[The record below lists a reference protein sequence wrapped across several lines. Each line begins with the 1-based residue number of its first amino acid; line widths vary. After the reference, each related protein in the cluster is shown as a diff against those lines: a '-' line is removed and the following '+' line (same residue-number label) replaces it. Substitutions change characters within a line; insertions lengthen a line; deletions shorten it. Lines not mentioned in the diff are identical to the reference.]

1 MPKVMS
7 SPPDE
12 AAMRM
17 PPRRHENEGMSATS
31 DRPTAPGERLIALD
45 AVRGLALFG
54 ILMVNATLFFW
65 PSYALGLGEPQPD
78 GLLDQAAA
86 WIMRFGFEGKFF
98 TLFSLLFGIGVA
110 MQLDRGWPVTRVV
123 RRLLLLAAI
132 GAAHVTLL
140 WFGDILLYY
149 GILGLVLV
157 LARRAPPRRLVAW
170 AVALLLVPIVLTA
183 GLGALTSLAAGTPEG
198 AAAIEQAL
206 GETRAGMRA
215 ELATAMS
222 VYRGR
227 DVAAMISARWAEY
240 GFGLKGMLLNGMLL
254 MIPAMFLLGAAAWRA
269 GLVDGPDRERSWRRV
284 LAWSLPPA
292 LAANTVYASTHA
304 FVDPVAFDGW
314 AVLQVIVFVVGGIS
328 GALAFAAGGALLLYD
343 GLATTRALADVGRL
357 ALTNYLLQSLVMT
370 TLALGYGLA
379 LFGRVGYAQAI
390 GMGLVL
396 YAFQLAASRW
406 YLQRFRFGPVEW
418 VWRALTY
425 GRAPSAPS

>member
-1 MPKVMS
+1 
-7 SPPDE
+7 
-12 AAMRM
+12 
-17 PPRRHENEGMSATS
+17 MSAAS
-31 DRPTAPGERLIALD
+31 DRPTAPRDRLVTLD
-45 AVRGLALFG
+45 AVRGFALFG

-65 PSYALGLGEPQPD
+65 PSYALGLGEPRPD
-78 GLLDQAAA
+78 GFLDQAAA

-149 GILGLVLV
+149 GLLGLVLV

-183 GLGALTSLAAGTPEG
+183 GLGALASLATGTPEG
-198 AAAIEQAL
+198 AAALEQAL
-206 GETRAGMRA
+206 DETRAGMRA

-222 VYRGR
+222 VYRGG
-227 DVAAMISARWAEY
+227 DVAAMIAARWAEY
-240 GFGLKGMLLNGMLL
+240 GFGLKGMLLNGMVL

-269 GLVDGPDRERSWRRV
+269 GLVDGPDRQRRWRAV
-284 LAWSLPPA
+284 LRWTLLPA
-292 LAANTVYASTHA
+292 LAANAAYACTYTL
-304 FVDPVAFDGW
+304 VDPVALDGW
-314 AVLQVIVFVVGGIS
+314 VALQVVVFVIGGVS
-328 GALAFAAGGALLLYD
+328 GALALASAGALLLRD
-343 GLATTRALADVGRL
+343 GLATTRALAAVGRL

-370 TLALGYGLA
+370 TLALGYGFA

-396 YAFQLAASRW
+396 YALQLVASRW
-406 YLQRFRFGPVEW
+406 YLRRFRFGPVEW
-418 VWRALTY
+418 LWRALTY
-425 GRAPSAPS
+425 GRAPA

>member
-1 MPKVMS
+1 MTKVTS
-7 SPPDE
+7 APTDE
-12 AAMRM
+12 AAMRA
-17 PPRRHENEGMSATS
+17 PPRRREHEGTSATR
-31 DRPTAPGERLIALD
+31 DRPTTPRERLVVLD

-65 PSYALGLGEPQPD
+65 PSYAVGLGEPRADALPD
-78 GLLDQAAA
+78 AVAA

-110 MQLDRGWPVTRVV
+110 MQCDRGWPAARVA
-123 RRLLLLAAI
+123 RRLLLLAVI

-149 GILGLVLV
+149 GLLGLVLL
-157 LARRAPPRRLVAW
+157 LARRAPPRRLVVW

-198 AAAIEQAL
+198 AAAIERAL
-206 GETRAGMRA
+206 DEARAGMRA
-215 ELATAMS
+215 EFTTAMS

-227 DVAAMISARWAEY
+227 DVAAMIGARWAEY
-240 GFGLKGMLLNGMLL
+240 GIGLKGMLLNGMVL
-254 MIPAMFLLGAAAWRA
+254 MIPAMFLLGAASWRA

-292 LAANTVYASTHA
+292 LAANTVYASTYA

-314 AVLQVIVFVVGGIS
+314 VVLQVVVFVVGGVS
-328 GALAFAAGGALLLYD
+328 GALAFASGGALLLRD
-343 GLATTRALADVGRL
+343 GLATTRALADVGRM

-370 TLALGYGLA
+370 TLALGYGFA

-390 GMGLVL
+390 GMGVVL
-396 YAFQLAASRW
+396 YAVQLAASRW
-406 YLQRFRFGPVEW
+406 YVRRFRFGPVEW
-418 VWRALTY
+418 LWRALTY
-425 GRAPSAPS
+425 GRAPG

>member
-1 MPKVMS
+1 MRA
-7 SPPDE
+7 PPHG
-12 AAMRM
+12 
-17 PPRRHENEGMSATS
+17 HENEGMSASS
-31 DRPTAPGERLIALD
+31 DRPTAPRERLLVLD
-45 AVRGLALFG
+45 AVRGMALFG
-54 ILMVNATLFFW
+54 ILVVNATLFFW
-65 PSYALGLGEPQPD
+65 PSYALGLGEPRAEALPD
-78 GLLDQAAA
+78 AVAA

-110 MQLDRGWPVTRVV
+110 MQRDRGWPAARVA

-157 LARRAPPRRLVAW
+157 LARRAPPRRLVTW

-183 GLGALTSLAAGTPEG
+183 GLGAVTSLAAGTPEG

-206 GETRAGMRA
+206 HETRAGMRD
-215 ELATAMS
+215 ELATAMR

-227 DVAAMISARWAEY
+227 DVTAMIGARWAEY

-269 GLVDGPDRERSWRRV
+269 GLVDGPDRERNWRRV

-314 AVLQVIVFVVGGIS
+314 VVLQAIVFVVGGVT
-328 GALAFAAGGALLLYD
+328 GALAFASGGALLLRD
-343 GLATTRALADVGRL
+343 GLGTTRALADVGRL

-370 TLALGYGLA
+370 TLALGYGFA

-390 GMGLVL
+390 GMALAL
-396 YAFQLAASRW
+396 YAFQLVASRW

-418 VWRALTY
+418 LWRTLTY
-425 GRAPSAPS
+425 GRAPA